1 MKLLEL
7 PLRRWGSSLVRPNVE
22 DRLIDA
28 WISLEA
34 LLRVQNGELKYR
46 AAIRLSE
53 FLGTS
58 GVDRKSIYDAARIS
72 YDWRSVIVH
81 GKSSE
86 KVAKSQSLQEAVRLT
101 TEYLRS
107 ALLKVLDLPG
117 QFDPS
122 RLESDL
128 LGRDAQAP

>member
-1 MKLLEL
+1 MSL
-7 PLRRWGSSLVRPNVE
+7 PLRRWGSSLQRPDYK

-34 LLRVQNGELKYR
+34 LLLGGQPGELTYR
-46 AAIRLSE
+46 AAVRLAE

-58 GVDRKSIYDAARIS
+58 RVERKAVYRAAGIS
-72 YDWRSVIVH
+72 YTWRSAIVH
-81 GKSSE
+81 GGSSK
-86 KVAKSQSLQEAVRLT
+86 KVAKRQSLQEAIRLT

-128 LGRDAQAP
+128 LGRDVQTP